1 MSVKKLWILTL
12 AAILLL
18 SGCGVG
24 GEEQEDEGGA
34 QVSDLPTTGL
44 GIRNAQ
50 NFDIQYL
57 ADGVKL
63 LTDSAGRELLLVP
76 EGGKAPA
83 GYDDALLVRT
93 PVKRAMES

>member
-24 GEEQEDEGGA
+24 GEEQEDEGDA

-50 NFDIQYL
+50 NFDIQ
-57 ADGVKL
+57 
-63 LTDSAGRELLLVP
+63 
-76 EGGKAPA
+76 
-83 GYDDALLVRT
+83 
-93 PVKRAMES
+93 